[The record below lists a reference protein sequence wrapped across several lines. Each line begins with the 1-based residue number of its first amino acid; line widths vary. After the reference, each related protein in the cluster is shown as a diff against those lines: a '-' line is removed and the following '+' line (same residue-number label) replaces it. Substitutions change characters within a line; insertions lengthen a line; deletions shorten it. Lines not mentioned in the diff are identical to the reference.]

1 LRTDACRPNWFPPW
15 LHRRRARWRAASG
28 RWAIG
33 SAPAL
38 CSAIS
43 VGWTLGLLLC
53 GAEAFSQ
60 GLGSPEL
67 AQDERLAKYAQP
79 QQLIRLR
86 DGRRIHLYCLG
97 QGSPTVIMTAGL
109 GDWTASWGKV
119 HDSIAAQT
127 RACAWDRPGFGFSDP
142 SPAPQDVSH
151 TNADLEQALENAHI
165 EGPYVLLGHSMG
177 SYESLRFAD
186 RHPGQVLG
194 MVLVDPSF
202 PDQFRHF
209 DRTVPNLA
217 AFVRKAFLDQGIQNL
232 KKCASGLQ
240 DGTLTMASPDPDNCF
255 DYPPSYPPELKQALS
270 QMDNSAARFMTQA
283 SALEQFRQSS
293 RIVVNRRRSYG
304 AIPVRVLTASEHE
317 DLPASAPA
325 DAIAEGPIFAR
336 EWRRAHDAMAALSTN
351 GVSILVEGAS
361 HDIQEFKPEA
371 VVFAVGSVVDEI
383 RTGRRGASE
392 QR

>member
-1 LRTDACRPNWFPPW
+1 
-15 LHRRRARWRAASG
+15 
-28 RWAIG
+28 
-33 SAPAL
+33 
-38 CSAIS
+38 
-43 VGWTLGLLLC
+43 
-53 GAEAFSQ
+53 
-60 GLGSPEL
+60 
-67 AQDERLAKYAQP
+67 
-79 QQLIRLR
+79 
-86 DGRRIHLYCLG
+86 
-97 QGSPTVIMTAGL
+97 
-109 GDWTASWGKV
+109 
-119 HDSIAAQT
+119 
-127 RACAWDRPGFGFSDP
+127 
-142 SPAPQDVSH
+142 
-151 TNADLEQALENAHI
+151 
-165 EGPYVLLGHSMG
+165 
-177 SYESLRFAD
+177 
-186 RHPGQVLG
+186 
-194 MVLVDPSF
+194 
-202 PDQFRHF
+202 
-209 DRTVPNLA
+209 
-217 AFVRKAFLDQGIQNL
+217 
-232 KKCASGLQ
+232 
-240 DGTLTMASPDPDNCF
+240 MASPDPDNCF